1 MKKALKSS
9 DKLHVQVI
17 ITVWVTICVIFCL
30 IPLFI
35 TYLNAFK
42 SSGEIE
48 YNIFALPKWETL
60 GSNFKANFSIAWSG
74 HYGNLVFDENGISPY
89 FVTTIILALIG
100 GALDCII
107 GAILGY
113 IFTYK
118 EFHFKEGIFLT
129 FIAVMMLPSIMGMP
143 ILVPFMKN
151 TLGLADTYIGYLL
164 PNIAGGQVG
173 ALFLFRTFF
182 GQQPK
187 SIYESAQ
194 IEGANDL
201 QILCRLTG
209 PLAFPIILYKFV
221 GTFGSL
227 YNDYLWPSLIMS
239 ENQLLMPTMHRL
251 QGVFAAGQTGYGDSA
266 KGAMYAMYILSGIPL
281 IFTSAISM
289 KFFSS
294 GDFAAGIKL

>member
-9 DKLHVQVI
+9 DKLHVQII
-17 ITVWVTICVIFCL
+17 ITVWVTVCVIFCL

-35 TYLNAFK
+35 TFLNAFK
-42 SSGEIE
+42 SSSEIE
-48 YNIFALPKWETL
+48 YSIFAFPKWSTL
-60 GSNFKANFSIAWSG
+60 GSNIKLNFSEAWSG
-74 HYGNLVFDENGISPY
+74 GVLLSNTSGISAY
-89 FVTTIILALIG
+89 FARTILLALIG
-100 GALDCII
+100 GALDCIL

-129 FIAVMMLPSIMGMP
+129 FIAVMMLPAIMGMP

-227 YNDYLWPSLIMS
+227 YNDYLWPSLIMT
-239 ENQLLMPTMHRL
+239 ENQLLMPQML
-251 QGVFAAGQTGYGDSA
+251 QLQVSYSGDSGLSVTA
-266 KGAMYAMYILSGIPL
+266 KGAMYAMYILSSIPL